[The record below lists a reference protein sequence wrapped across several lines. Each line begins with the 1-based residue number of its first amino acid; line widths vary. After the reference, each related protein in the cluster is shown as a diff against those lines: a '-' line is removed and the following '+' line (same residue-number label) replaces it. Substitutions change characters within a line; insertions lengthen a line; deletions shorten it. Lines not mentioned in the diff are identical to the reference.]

1 NGRLHQRAKFPV
13 KTLLNAL
20 VTQAIAGLRAAG
32 TLPADVATPDFVV
45 ERPRER
51 SHGDFSTNA
60 AMLLARPARS
70 NPRALAQALVAAL
83 PPSADIA
90 RVDIAGPGFINF
102 HLAPAA
108 YEREIA
114 RVLDLGAAYGR
125 NDNGQGVRVGVE
137 YVSANPTGP
146 LHVGH
151 GRAGAIGDSIAR
163 VLEANGWDVTR
174 EYYYNDAGAQIDN
187 LALSVQARAQGK

>member
-1 NGRLHQRAKFPV
+1 MRGPPFRPARPV
-13 KTLLNAL
+13 KPALRAL
-20 VTQAIAGLRAAG
+20 VAQAIDALRRDG
-32 TLPADVATPDFVV
+32 TVPTDAATPDFVV

-51 SHGDFSTNA
+51 AHGDFSTNA

-83 PPSADIA
+83 PPSADVA
-90 RVDIAGPGFINF
+90 KVAIAGPGFINF

-114 RVLDLGAAYGR
+114 RVLELGDGYGR
-125 NDNGQGVRVGVE
+125 SDAGQGVRVGVE

-146 LHVGH
+146 PHVGH

-163 VLEANGWDVTR
+163 VLEASGWDVVR

-187 LALSVQARAQGK
+187 L

>member
-1 NGRLHQRAKFPV
+1 M

-20 VTQAIAGLRAAG
+20 VTQAIAGLREAG

-90 RVDIAGPGFINF
+90 KVEIAGPGFINF
-102 HLAPAA
+102 RFTPKFLLHWLQRFQTTEALQNAA
-108 YEREIA
+108 SNIYHGRRIVIDFYYDRVPITECQDVAVQPVDE
-114 RVLDLGAAYGR
+114 VLDGRDVVLVERIHADLDGDVHGGSVIVTASGA
-125 NDNGQGVRVGVE
+125 
-137 YVSANPTGP
+137 
-146 LHVGH
+146 
-151 GRAGAIGDSIAR
+151 
-163 VLEANGWDVTR
+163 
-174 EYYYNDAGAQIDN
+174 
-187 LALSVQARAQGK
+187 